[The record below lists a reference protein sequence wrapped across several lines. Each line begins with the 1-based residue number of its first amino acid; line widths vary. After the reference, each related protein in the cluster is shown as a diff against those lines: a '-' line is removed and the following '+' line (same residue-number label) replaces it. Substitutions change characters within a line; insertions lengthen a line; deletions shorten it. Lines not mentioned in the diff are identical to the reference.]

1 MRGRWNL
8 TRTTVGANTAKA
20 ITLSNRTVTMATKTV
35 YITVRLDLECPAVES
50 ISDEEAA
57 YFIDEMDYSFT
68 APEGS
73 GITITDTEICG
84 RNDESGI
91 YDMERGR

>member
-1 MRGRWNL
+1 
-8 TRTTVGANTAKA
+8 
-20 ITLSNRTVTMATKTV
+20 MATKMI

-68 APEGS
+68 VPEGS
-73 GITITDTEICG
+73 VVTITDAEICG
-84 RNDESGI
+84 LNK
-91 YDMERGR
+91 